1 MNLSVELP
9 VNVVGVPN
17 LSSIGTL
24 SENGTRRV
32 SMAVLLYKAM
42 SRPHFTCRFWELVLK
57 KVYIN
62 PRSWL

>member
-24 SENGTRRV
+24 AENGTRRV
-32 SMAVLLYKAM
+32 SMAVLLYKAIN
-42 SRPHFTCRFWELVLK
+42 SQLGRFV
-57 KVYIN
+57 
-62 PRSWL
+62 R